1 MKKLEKLTLKE
12 LEKSSYLMGSD
23 ELTTINGGGYWYW
36 SQATGWT
43 YMLDEVTVSGS
54 CDLSL
59 DIGTVQ
65 GGVTIN
71 NTDSETLSMALSD
84 PMSLA
89 VIAKQ
94 RYFAQYGVDLNISD
108 ESLRYEIY
116 WHAWLYN
123 NGIATDHTGV
133 SNCGDAEHDSNR
145 WIWDLIP

>member
-1 MKKLEKLTLKE
+1 MKKLKKLTLKE
-12 LEKSSYLMGSD
+12 LADPTFLLKIQETRNIK
-23 ELTTINGGGYWYW
+23 GGGYWYW
-36 SQATGWT
+36 SQGTGWT

-54 CDLSL
+54 SDLSL

-71 NTDSETLSMALSD
+71 NTDSETLNLALSD

-108 ESLRYEIY
+108 ESLKNEIY

-123 NGIATDHTGV
+123 NGIATDHTDV
-133 SNCGDAEHDSNR
+133 ANCGDAEHDSNR